1 MYCPQRVIFFLRQC
15 QELPPPACKILF
27 LRSRPHCNCATS
39 LPRPQYGTPNL
50 TDNFGYLGELD
61 IYDAYDKR
69 GVAVPTG
76 NQARN
81 ECYYQLMKSPGVTGA
96 GKNVRAPE
104 YARKAARAV
113 FDYDSTKAMPKNHFD
128 AYMGGDAPDV
138 DEIRGVIGL
147 PVERS

>member
-1 MYCPQRVIFFLRQC
+1 MR
-15 QELPPPACKILF
+15 EA
-27 LRSRPHCNCATS
+27 
-39 LPRPQYGTPNL
+39 
-50 TDNFGYLGELD
+50 
-61 IYDAYDKR
+61 
-69 GVAVPTG
+69 
-76 NQARN
+76 
-81 ECYYQLMKSPGVTGA
+81 PGATGA
-96 GKNVRAPE
+96 GKNLRAPE

>member
-61 IYDAYDKR
+61 IYDVYDKR

-81 ECYYQLMKSPGVTGA
+81 GCYYQLMKSPGATGA
-96 GKNVRAPE
+96 GKNLRAPE
-104 YARKAARAV
+104 YARKAARRL
-113 FDYDSTKAMPKNHFD
+113 T
-128 AYMGGDAPDV
+128 APMHQ
-138 DEIRGVIGL
+138 ES
-147 PVERS
+147 PRSASIWARTRIFPNSKHGKIFFLQMN